1 MFAESPAEVG
11 MNEVTLGDD
20 AEQALSG
27 ARAAA
32 RDAEAERERHHC
44 KPIYR
49 SGRRRLHNFHTR
61 DRRGQDRG
69 TGGLKGY
76 R

>member
-1 MFAESPAEVG
+1 MCTVSPAEVG

-32 RDAEAERERHHC
+32 QDAEAERERHRC

-49 SGRRRLHNFHTR
+49 SGRRRLRNFHTR
-61 DRRGQDRG
+61 DGRGGDSG
-69 TGGLKGY
+69 ELEV
-76 R
+76 

>member
-1 MFAESPAEVG
+1 MQSPAEVG
-11 MNEVTLGDD
+11 MNEVTLGND

-44 KPIYR
+44 KPIYH
-49 SGRRRLHNFHTR
+49 SGRRRLHHFHTR

-69 TGGLKGY
+69 ELEV
-76 R
+76 